1 MSRYKTIK
9 VFIGCLLF
17 AVLLGIMFSLS
28 FAQENQSAQ
37 KPDSDIKFSAFQN
50 QLQTLENEKIE
61 LETKLADAQTKL
73 AEANAKLLNVEIDKY
88 KRELKDANDEWLR
101 TWSLW
106 FAGIIGFLVLIM
118 GGAFW
123 FWLRSRAGQL
133 IADSVEKSLNG
144 FKEAV
149 EQVDTLKIQLK
160 EALEQ
165 VNILRD
171 QIRIL
176 EKEHAASMLR
186 NFMYY
191 RPEDYPEQIKV
202 LPEQAVLDVF
212 SDETHHLELRS
223 KAAEVLTYKQS
234 PRLVSPALK
243 FLNSVVDSDFDWEQ
257 NFETQYYIGNLASS
271 LGYISTPEAY
281 EGLKKFLER
290 LLTENPGNK
299 GLVLTPTAFALAY
312 VSSELNKRDSVSI
325 LKRAIPFFRVSSDED
340 HDLKTLAE
348 YFEQFNEPDGITD
361 ILTNDLTN
369 MMPEVETQCL
379 ELLQKHDPDFVE
391 KWRAEKENA
400 NTQNEESE

>member
-1 MSRYKTIK
+1 MGRYRTIK
-9 VFIGCLLF
+9 AFIGCLLF

-123 FWLRSRAGQL
+123 FWLRSRADQL

-149 EQVDTLKIQLK
+149 DQQNVIK
-160 EALEQ
+160 
-165 VNILRD
+165 N
-171 QIRIL
+171 QIRVL
-176 EKEHAASMLR
+176 EKEHTISVLENSTDSYLR
-186 NFMYY
+186 QEHFHS
-191 RPEDYPEQIKV
+191 EQIKALQEEV
-202 LPEQAVLDVF
+202 LLQVF
-212 SDETHHLELRS
+212 GDETRLLKTKY
-223 KAAEVLTYKQS
+223 KAVSVLAARKS
-234 PRLVSPALK
+234 PRIVCPVLE
-243 FLNSVVDSDFDWEQ
+243 FLNSVVDSDFDSNLDFGSDPDWEATIHTRNYLIWLV
-257 NFETQYYIGNLASS
+257 NFVRRIYTN
-271 LGYISTPEAY
+271 EAY
-281 EGLKKFLER
+281 QGLTKFLNR
-290 LLTENPGNK
+290 LLTENPK
-299 GLVLTPTAFALAY
+299 HKDLFLIDTVLSLAHI
-312 VSSELNKRDSVSI
+312 STELNMQDSVSI
-325 LKRAIPFFRVSSDED
+325 LKSAMSHFGHPAQDDLRA
-340 HDLKTLAE
+340 LAV
-348 YFEQFNEPDGITD
+348 YFDKLDDPAGIKD
-361 ILTNDLTN
+361 ILTGHVTSG
-369 MMPEVETQCL
+369 MPDAEETCL

-391 KWRAEKENA
+391 KWRAQKAAA
-400 NTQNEESE
+400 NTQNEESS